1 MVLAL
6 STETIAVGLGDVCVT
21 DDAAKSLAAYGLG
34 SCIGVCVY
42 DPIAKVGGIAHVVL
56 PVSNPSAPGPP
67 STKYAD
73 VAVPAL
79 LQQILKLGSSKRRL
93 TVKLIGGARM
103 IQAAGFDDT
112 IEMGARNLE
121 MVKKALAAEGLTIAA
136 TETGG
141 HQGRSVWLHMDSCRV
156 MVRVAG
162 CEPWEL

>member
-1 MVLAL
+1 MVVAL

-21 DDAAKSLAAYGLG
+21 DDTTKSLASYGLG
-34 SCIGVCVY
+34 SCISVCIY
-42 DPIAKVGGIAHVVL
+42 DPVAKVGGMAHIVL

-73 VAVPAL
+73 VAIPAL
-79 LQQILKLGSSKRRL
+79 LQQLLQHGASKRRL
-93 TVKLIGGARM
+93 IVKIIGGARM

-112 IEMGARNLE
+112 IEMGVRNLA
-121 MVKKALAAEGLTIAA
+121 MVEKTLAAEGLTIEAA
-136 TETGG
+136 DTGG

-162 CEPWEL
+162 GEPHEL